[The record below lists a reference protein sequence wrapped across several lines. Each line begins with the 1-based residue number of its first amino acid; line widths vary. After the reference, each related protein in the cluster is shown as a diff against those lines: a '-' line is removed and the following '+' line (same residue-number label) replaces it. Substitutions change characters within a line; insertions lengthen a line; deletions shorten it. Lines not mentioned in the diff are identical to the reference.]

1 MRIPYTYTYTPSLRI
16 AWRSRRLT
24 RAASSART
32 IGVAPRF
39 QIARLYRERG
49 THLHAAS
56 ARSCDL
62 RRPCTN
68 GRAVRRPSSS
78 FLRRTHA
85 RSRAWI
91 VSRIFVHY
99 LASSILFACPANPSF
114 PPTSR
119 PSLSFPAAKGR
130 YCDPAK
136 GGGGEKCDSVFRQR
150 SAVSAGTYRW
160 CAIESCR
167 VSASVLRWSALWK
180 GHRRKDRLAE
190 SRWVA
195 RFHQHAFASTLLP
208 CLLWTTCA
216 TGVVARGWPLPCE
229 ITGVKLSMIN
239 SRCEIQSVEKSVLK
253 SEWDL
258 LILELELKNGLKK
271 NRFKSRGSWSLS
283 KVKDVWC
290 AFCRLLLFLVFLEG
304 REGEGN

>member
-136 GGGGEKCDSVFRQR
+136 GGGGKSDSVFRQR

-167 VSASVLRWSALWK
+167 VSASVLR
-180 GHRRKDRLAE
+180 
-190 SRWVA
+190 
-195 RFHQHAFASTLLP
+195 
-208 CLLWTTCA
+208 
-216 TGVVARGWPLPCE
+216 
-229 ITGVKLSMIN
+229 
-239 SRCEIQSVEKSVLK
+239 
-253 SEWDL
+253 
-258 LILELELKNGLKK
+258 
-271 NRFKSRGSWSLS
+271 
-283 KVKDVWC
+283 
-290 AFCRLLLFLVFLEG
+290 
-304 REGEGN
+304 

>member
-1 MRIPYTYTYTPSLRI
+1 MPPR
-16 AWRSRRLT
+16 
-24 RAASSART
+24 RAAATFDALVPTVVLCDARPPHFYA
-32 IGVAPRF
+32 G
-39 QIARLYRERG
+39 
-49 THLHAAS
+49 
-56 ARSCDL
+56 
-62 RRPCTN
+62 
-68 GRAVRRPSSS
+68 
-78 FLRRTHA
+78 RTHGHA
-85 RSRAWI
+85 RGS
-91 VSRIFVHY
+91 F
-99 LASSILFACPANPSF
+99 LASSSTISLRPFSSPVPRIHPSRLPLAPLFPFPRPKDDTVIL
-114 PPTSR
+114 R
-119 PSLSFPAAKGR
+119 R
-130 YCDPAK
+130 
-136 GGGGEKCDSVFRQR
+136 GGGGKCDSVFRQR